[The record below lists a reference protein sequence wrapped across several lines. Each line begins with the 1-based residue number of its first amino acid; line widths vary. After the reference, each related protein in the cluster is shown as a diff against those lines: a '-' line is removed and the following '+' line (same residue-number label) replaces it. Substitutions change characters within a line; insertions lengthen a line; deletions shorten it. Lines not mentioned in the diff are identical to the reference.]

1 MFVAVFFFYFV
12 VMLFYFAF
20 CIDVGFYLHL
30 FALFVDLGFCIQR
43 SVPVRHIFRTRIQTW
58 SLLQIDT
65 ILFIPGIELHWRLW
79 LQKTGS
85 PCFWLDILFR
95 RDKCMYCGIVES
107 RLISYTQCIHPKTI
121 DSYQSSSVFYSIFSD
136 YPPYHVSIFPVT
148 FYKTTTWTTGHYDA
162 TDSVTAHQP

>member
-1 MFVAVFFFYFV
+1 
-12 VMLFYFAF
+12 
-20 CIDVGFYLHL
+20 
-30 FALFVDLGFCIQR
+30 
-43 SVPVRHIFRTRIQTW
+43 
-58 SLLQIDT
+58 
-65 ILFIPGIELHWRLW
+65 
-79 LQKTGS
+79 
-85 PCFWLDILFR
+85 
-95 RDKCMYCGIVES
+95 MYCGIVES